1 MKFTPTSPPSPSFLA
16 SVRSQLHKS
25 ETVPFQQQPGYF
37 ITISAFVVVYQMEQ
51 IRERKPFFE
60 TKNKPRFFGGAL
72 PVPLL
77 ISTTRKSLPKKGLN
91 QTFRRRRRDFRARPW
106 GNQPTHPFSLQPK
119 KKFSIFSSSVLRPQL
134 VLLASF
140 FERGFILR
148 QHRLFPHKNISIRWR
163 RRRPK

>member
-1 MKFTPTSPPSPSFLA
+1 MKFTPTSPPPPSFLA

-25 ETVPFQQQPGYF
+25 ETVPFQQPGYF
-37 ITISAFVVVYQMEQ
+37 ITISAFVVVLMEQ
-51 IRERKPFFE
+51 NRERKPFFE

-77 ISTTRKSLPKKGLN
+77 ISATRKSLPKKGLN

-106 GNQPTHPFSLQPK
+106 GNQATHPFFLQQ

-148 QHRLFPHKNISIRWR
+148 QHRLFLHKNISIRWR